1 MSGDV
6 NLRDGTGFRLRAL
19 LRTRSLLRLTLAGAL
34 SVCVWLAIAWAL
46 TA

>member
-1 MSGDV
+1 LPITTSP
-6 NLRDGTGFRLRAL
+6 RRAA
-19 LRTRSLLRLTLAGAL
+19 RRSLFQSGIGLRLTLAGAL